1 MIGSPTEQMLCS
13 LVSSIVSC
21 GMAPAAATTV
31 CDTLDDGE
39 LQRAW
44 QGADAGGTVP
54 AAPIL
59 RTQLT
64 ISRNTGSD
72 FQDRQVYLFV
82 DDEPWGKVK
91 YGRPMTREIEPGH
104 HRIRAF
110 NTLFSHT
117 IEIDAVPGEHVRLQ
131 CSNAMP
137 TAGWLMMI
145 FLHVTALRVRLERE

>member
-1 MIGSPTEQMLCS
+1 
-13 LVSSIVSC
+13 
-21 GMAPAAATTV
+21 MAPVATTTDL
-31 CDTLDDGE
+31 DTLDLRE

-44 QGADAGGTVP
+44 DG
-54 AAPIL
+54 AAPGGHAAAT
-59 RTQLT
+59 RVNRAQLT
-64 ISRNTGSD
+64 ISRNTNGD

-91 YGRPMTREIEPGH
+91 YGRPVTREIEPGR

-117 IEIDAVPGEHVRLQ
+117 IEIDAVPGEHVRLR

-145 FLHVTALRVRLERE
+145 FLHVTALKVRLERE

>member
-1 MIGSPTEQMLCS
+1 
-13 LVSSIVSC
+13 
-21 GMAPAAATTV
+21 MAPAVTT
-31 CDTLDDGE
+31 DLLETLDDQE

-44 QGADAGGTVP
+44 HG
-54 AAPIL
+54 AAPSDPVAVTPVH
-59 RTQLT
+59 RAQLT
-64 ISRNTGSD
+64 ISRNSNSD

-82 DDEPWGKVK
+82 DDEAWGKVK
-91 YGRPMTREIEPGH
+91 YGRPVTREIEPGR

-117 IEIDAVPGEHVRLQ
+117 IEIDAGPGEHVRLR

>member
-1 MIGSPTEQMLCS
+1 
-13 LVSSIVSC
+13 
-21 GMAPAAATTV
+21 MARPAVTTDVDHADDLAVLERAWHGANPGFHPPATTAN
-31 CDTLDDGE
+31 
-39 LQRAW
+39 RA
-44 QGADAGGTVP
+44 
-54 AAPIL
+54 
-59 RTQLT
+59 QLT
-64 ISRNTGSD
+64 ITRNSAND

-91 YGRPMTREIEPGH
+91 YGRPLTREIEPGR

-117 IEIDAVPGEHVRLQ
+117 IEIDAVPGEHVRLR

-145 FLHVTALRVRLERE
+145 FLHVTALTVKLERE

>member
-1 MIGSPTEQMLCS
+1 MA
-13 LVSSIVSC
+13 
-21 GMAPAAATTV
+21 APAPTTV
-31 CDTLDDGE
+31 DVDTLDVAE

-44 QGADAGGTVP
+44 HA
-54 AAPIL
+54 AAPADPVAITHL
-59 RTQLT
+59 RRAQLT
-64 ISRNTGSD
+64 ISRNSSGD

-82 DDEPWGKVK
+82 DEVPWGKVK
-91 YGRPMTREIEPGH
+91 YGRPVTREIEPGR

-117 IEIDAVPGEHVRLQ
+117 IEVDAVPGEHVRLR

-145 FLHVTALRVRLERE
+145 FLHVTALKVRLERE

>member
-1 MIGSPTEQMLCS
+1 
-13 LVSSIVSC
+13 
-21 GMAPAAATTV
+21 MAPAVTTTV
-31 CDTLDDGE
+31 QVETLELDE

-44 QGADAGGTVP
+44 HG
-54 AAPIL
+54 AAPADPAPVMHL
-59 RTQLT
+59 HRAQLT
-64 ISRNTGSD
+64 ISRNSASD

-91 YGRPMTREIEPGH
+91 YGRPVTREIAPGH

-117 IEIDAVPGEHVRLQ
+117 IAIDAVPGEHVRLR

-145 FLHVTALRVRLERE
+145 FLHVTALTVRLERE

>member
-1 MIGSPTEQMLCS
+1 
-13 LVSSIVSC
+13 
-21 GMAPAAATTV
+21 MAPAVTT
-31 CDTLDDGE
+31 TLDAETLEVAD

-44 QGADAGGTVP
+44 HGAAPAGPP
-54 AAPIL
+54 AATDLQPA
-59 RTQLT
+59 QLT
-64 ISRNTGSD
+64 ISRNSGSD

-91 YGRPMTREIEPGH
+91 YGRPVTREIAPGH

-117 IEIDAVPGEHVRLQ
+117 IEVEAVPGEHVRLR

-145 FLHVTALRVRLERE
+145 FLHVIALTVRLERE

>member
-1 MIGSPTEQMLCS
+1 MSR
-13 LVSSIVSC
+13 
-21 GMAPAAATTV
+21 AATTTV
-31 CDTLDDGE
+31 AIDTLQVAE
-39 LQRAW
+39 LERAW
-44 QGADAGGTVP
+44 HGAEPEDP
-54 AAPIL
+54 APVTHL
-59 RTQLT
+59 RRAQLT
-64 ISRNTGSD
+64 ISRNSPSD

-82 DDEPWGKVK
+82 DEEPWGKVK
-91 YGRPMTREIEPGH
+91 YGRPVTREIEPGH

-117 IEIDAVPGEHVRLQ
+117 IEVDAVPGEHVRLR